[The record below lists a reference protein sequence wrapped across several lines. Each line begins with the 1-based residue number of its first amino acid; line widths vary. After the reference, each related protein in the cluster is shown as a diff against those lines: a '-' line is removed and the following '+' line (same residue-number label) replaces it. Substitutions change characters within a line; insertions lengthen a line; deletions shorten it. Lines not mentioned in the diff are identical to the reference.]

1 MSIDIKII
9 SQLRE
14 QTGAGIGD
22 CQKALEEAGGD
33 LTKAVEILRKS
44 GEIKAAKKSDRSANE
59 GVIAIAR
66 SGFAEL
72 SRSGQK
78 AAVVV
83 LNCETDFVARNDDFI
98 KTADKLTQKLL
109 ESNIAEFGSWAEAV
123 IKNELIVKIGENIK
137 LGKYEILLGEVIGS
151 YLHANKKVAAVV
163 VLSGGSDALA
173 GDIAM
178 QVAAMNPFYLD
189 IQDIPLEVLEKE
201 KEIYREQ
208 LKQQGKP
215 ENIWDKIIEGKLAKY
230 YEDNCLLKQV
240 FIKDEEKKIADLLG
254 DAQVISFKRFRV

>member
-1 MSIDIKII
+1 MSIDTQTI
-9 SQLRE
+9 SKLRE

-22 CQKALEEAGGD
+22 CQKALKKAGGD

-44 GEIKAAKKSDRSANE
+44 GEIKAAQKSDRSAKE

-66 SGFAEL
+66 G
-72 SRSGQK
+72 GQK
-78 AAVVV
+78 AAAVV
-83 LNCETDFVARNDDFI
+83 LNCETDFVARNNDFI
-98 KTADKLTQKLL
+98 KTADNLAQKLL
-109 ESNIAEFGSWAEAV
+109 EMTPEEFGSWAEAV
-123 IKNELIVKIGENIK
+123 IKNELVVKIGENIK
-137 LGKYEILLGEVIGS
+137 LGKYEILSGAVIGS
-151 YLHANKKVAAVV
+151 YLHANKKIAAIV

-178 QVAAMNPFYLD
+178 HISALNPLYLD
-189 IQDIPLEVLEKE
+189 IQDIPPAVLEKE

-240 FIKDEEKKIADLLG
+240 FIKDENKKIGDLLAG
-254 DAQVISFKRFRV
+254 VKIKQLSRYQV

>member
-1 MSIDIKII
+1 MSIDTQTI
-9 SQLRE
+9 SKLRE

-22 CQKALEEAGGD
+22 CQKALEEADGD

-66 SGFAEL
+66 ESASGGKE
-72 SRSGQK
+72 SQK

-83 LNCETDFVARNDDFI
+83 LNCETDFVARTQDFI
-98 KTADKLTQKLL
+98 DTAQNFAKKLL
-109 ESNIAEFGSWAEAV
+109 EINTDEFGVWADSV
-123 IKNELIVKIGENIK
+123 IKNELVVKIGENIK
-137 LGKYEILLGEVIGS
+137 LGKHEVLTGEIIGS
-151 YLHANKKVAAVV
+151 YLHANKKIAAVV
-163 VLSGGSDALA
+163 VLSGGSHALT

-178 QVAAMNPFYLD
+178 HVAALNPLYLD
-189 IQDIPLEVLEKE
+189 IQDIPPEVLKKE
-201 KEIYREQ
+201 KEIYSEQ

-215 ENIWDKIIEGKLAKY
+215 ENIWAKIIEGKLAKY

-240 FIKDEEKKIADLLG
+240 FIKNEDKKIADLLG
-254 DAQVISFKRFRV
+254 AAKIREFMRFQV